1 MKRSAILHISSSRKK
16 NHGGTQMVE
25 VSEMAREKLLE
36 HLKNTET
43 SMAVRV
49 TVTAG

>member
-1 MKRSAILHISSSRKK
+1 ML
-16 NHGGTQMVE
+16 E
-25 VSEMAREKLLE
+25 VSDLAREKLQE
-36 HLKNTET
+36 HLRNTGA